1 MSMFAGTLWDDWK
14 VPPDQNRGCGPV
26 TTRMMTSEEWAKY
39 GPPAVRKKHDI
50 AAVKYMVKEKAGQN
64 RKITKEKLLEECRLL
79 GTDRTACEKIAQ
91 KYGYS
96 HYTAVQQRIRMWGIK
111 EILKKEAE
119 RC

>member
-1 MSMFAGTLWDDWK
+1 MFSNELFNPWRLIPG
-14 VPPDQNRGCGPV
+14 QNRKNSPV
-26 TTRMMTSEEWAKY
+26 LTRKMTPEEIKKY

-50 AAVKYMVKEKAGQN
+50 AAVKYMVKEKSGQN

-96 HYTAVQQRIRMWGIK
+96 HYTAVQQRIREWRIR
-111 EILKKEAE
+111 EILKREVE
-119 RC
+119 EC

>member
-1 MSMFAGTLWDDWK
+1 MNMFIDDWK
-14 VPPDQNRGCGPV
+14 VPPGQNRGCGPV

-39 GPPAVRKKHDI
+39 GPPVKRKEHDI

-79 GTDRTACEKIAQ
+79 GTDRTACENIAK

-96 HYTAVQQRIRMWGIK
+96 HYSAVQQRIRVWGIR
-111 EILKKEAE
+111 EILKREVEK
-119 RC
+119 C